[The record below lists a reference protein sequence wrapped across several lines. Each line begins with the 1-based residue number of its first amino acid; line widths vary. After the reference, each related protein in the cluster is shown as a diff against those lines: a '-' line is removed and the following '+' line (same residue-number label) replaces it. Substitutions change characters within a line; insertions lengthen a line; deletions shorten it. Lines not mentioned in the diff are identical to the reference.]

1 MKSKRNIPLFWPSY
15 NGRKIQ
21 KLVNKAFPADMSNRW
36 LGQAHKVDEFEQE
49 FGKKFGYKYCV
60 AVSSGTASIELA
72 YHLLDFKKGDEVITP
87 VLTCT
92 ATNLH
97 FARNGIKIKFADI
110 KDDLTIDPDDVERKI
125 TPKTRA
131 IVAVT
136 LGGLPVDKKLFKIA
150 KKHKI
155 PVVIDAAQ
163 SLGVGEKHGEYI
175 CHSFQAIKHFTTGD
189 GGMLVVKN
197 KEDYKRAKK
206 LRWFGID
213 REAKMRANWQPY
225 KKRQMTMDIKEPG
238 YKFQMNDVEAMMG
251 LVGLQHSDEYL
262 KHRKRITDYYD
273 KNIKCATV
281 SGGSCW
287 LYGILVSDRDHVAS
301 ELEKAGVDTNMAHL
315 RNDIFTAFGG
325 KREKLPKMNEL
336 ESKYIYIPINTKM
349 TMDDAKY
356 VAKKLN
362 EILKPQLV

>member
-1 MKSKRNIPLFWPSY
+1 MPKKNIPLFWPSY
-15 NGRKIQ
+15 NGEKIQ
-21 KLVNKAFPADMSNRW
+21 KLLIKAFPADMSNRW
-36 LGQAHKVDEFEQE
+36 LGQAHKVDEFERE

-60 AVSSGTASIELA
+60 AVSSGTASVELA
-72 YHLLDFKKGDEVITP
+72 YHLIGLKKGDEVITP

-92 ATNLH
+92 ATNIPFLH
-97 FARNGIKIKFADI
+97 KQVKIVFADV
-110 KDDLTIDPDDVERKI
+110 KDDLTIDPADVEKKI
-125 TPKTRA
+125 TKKTKA

-136 LGGLPVDKKLFKIA
+136 LGGLPVDEKIFKIA

-163 SLGVGEKHGEYI
+163 SLGVPEKHGDYI

-197 KEDYKRAKK
+197 KKDYDRAKK

-225 KKRQMTMDIKEPG
+225 KRRQMTMNIEEPG
-238 YKFQMNDVEAMMG
+238 YKYQMNDVEAMMG

-262 KHRKRITDYYD
+262 AHRRKIADYYD
-273 KNIKCATV
+273 ANLKCETV

-287 LYGILVSDRDHVAS
+287 LYGILVDDRDYVAE
-301 ELEKAGVDTNMAHL
+301 ELDKVGIDTNMAHL

-325 KREKLPKMNEL
+325 KRFRLAKMNKIEP
-336 ESKYIYIPINTKM
+336 KYIYIPINAKM
-349 TMDDAKY
+349 TFADAKY
-356 VAKKLN
+356 VVKILN
-362 EILKPQLV
+362 SITHPDLA